1 LWVWVLAWVLA
12 EDILRPLA
20 RIDAEDK
27 DRARDVLGV
36 ALDVDGRVAV
46 VGIVSIRMGEG
57 GLVEVVDKEIFS

>member
-1 LWVWVLAWVLA
+1 LVLAWVLA

-20 RIDAEDK
+20 RIDAEES

-36 ALDVDGRVAV
+36 ALEVAGRVAV
-46 VGIVSIRMGEG
+46 VGMISIRIGEG

>member
-1 LWVWVLAWVLA
+1 VLA

-20 RIDAEDK
+20 RIDADES
-27 DRARDVLGV
+27 DRARDVLGF

-46 VGIVSIRMGEG
+46 VGMISIRIGEG